1 MLGMT
6 IEDDEVGRM
15 WKEAAVAYCNV
26 LIQHLPG
33 GSEKNHSPPNT

>member
-1 MLGMT
+1 MT

-15 WKEAAVAYCNV
+15 WKEPVVAYCNV

-33 GSEKNHSPPNT
+33 GAEENHSSPNI